1 MNGYKWFGNN
11 RQEMHTNAQRGSG
24 GMGFLIKN
32 HFVETFEIRILNESI
47 EGI

>member
-1 MNGYKWFGNN
+1 MNGYKCFGNN
-11 RQEMHTNAQRGSG
+11 RQELHTNVKRGSK

-32 HFVETFEIRILNESI
+32 NFVETFEIRILSESI

>member
-1 MNGYKWFGNN
+1 
-11 RQEMHTNAQRGSG
+11 MHTNAKRGSG
-24 GMGFLIKN
+24 GMGFLTKN

>member
-1 MNGYKWFGNN
+1 
-11 RQEMHTNAQRGSG
+11 MHTNAKRGSG